1 MRSRP
6 WLLALIA
13 LLLGAVVLAG
23 CGSSPQAQAEPG
35 TISDILPPPPPMPE
49 GPTPAPTP
57 APPPAPAD
65 GLQAAAAPLLAAD
78 FASSSQTTGWSV
90 IDAADVIQFPS
101 VWQVQDGRLAQ
112 VSDGN
117 DLPGNYATAL
127 VAGQSAWADYR
138 VSAAAFPTANDEL
151 GVVARATDAGY
162 YVLRLLPASSAGPR
176 AVLARYD
183 AASTRFVTLAS
194 AEHAGFATERWVRL
208 ELRVTGGQLVGLVDG
223 REVLSAQD
231 ATLTSGRAGVYGY
244 AQGGLVFDNLTVLP
258 SGN

>member
-6 WLLALIA
+6 WLLALAA

-35 TISDILPPPPPMPE
+35 TISDILPTPPPMPQ
-49 GPTPAPTP
+49 GPTPAPS
-57 APPPAPAD
+57 AVPPPAPD
-65 GLQAAAAPLLAAD
+65 SGPQAAAAPLLATSFDSPQAT
-78 FASSSQTTGWSV
+78 QGWAV
-90 IDAADVIQFPS
+90 IDAAEVLQFPS

-117 DLPGNYATAL
+117 DLPGNYPSAL
-127 VAGQSAWADYR
+127 VAGDTTWRDYR
-138 VSAAAFPTANDEL
+138 VAAAAFPTANDEI
-151 GVVARATDAGY
+151 GVVGRAGEGGY
-162 YVLRLLPASSAGPR
+162 YVLRLLPAAASGPR
-176 AVLARYD
+176 ALLARYD
-183 AASTRFVTLAS
+183 AASTSFVTLAS
-194 AEHAGFATERWVRL
+194 AEHAGFATGQWVRL
-208 ELRVTGGQLVGLVDG
+208 ELALSGQRLVGRVDG

-244 AQGGLVFDNLTVLP
+244 AQGGLVFDNLSVLP